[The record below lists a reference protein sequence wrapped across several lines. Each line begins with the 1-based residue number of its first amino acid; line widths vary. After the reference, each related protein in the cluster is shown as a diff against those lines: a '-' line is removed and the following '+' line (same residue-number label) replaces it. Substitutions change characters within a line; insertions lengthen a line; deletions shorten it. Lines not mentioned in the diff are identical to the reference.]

1 MKGINDRFNELVCF
15 SVYKSLFSAEKT
27 LKYAVDRKDFICSSL
42 VPDICIKKSTPKQ
55 RTGKAFS
62 SEVINPIVYP
72 HLISCYSFPP
82 DT

>member
-42 VPDICIKKSTPKQ
+42 VPDICIKKAPQNSVQ
-55 RTGKAFS
+55 GKRL
-62 SEVINPIVYP
+62 VVK
-72 HLISCYSFPP
+72 
-82 DT
+82 